1 MNTYLLDDL
10 LNKLTAALPKGA
22 DQLGRDMEKNLRAAL
37 RSVLVKMDLVTREE
51 FEIQQQVLGR
61 SRAKLEALQQQVGDL
76 ETQIKH
82 LQNSGET

>member
-51 FEIQQQVLGR
+51 FEVQQQVLGH
-61 SRAKLEALQQQVGDL
+61 SRAKLEALQQQVSEL
-76 ETQIKH
+76 EAQIKH